1 MKKIAANYV
10 YRNDSL
16 SEFDEK
22 YRPSFSLM
30 KDYIKRDLIES
41 ITLEIEEEGLFNFE
55 ELSRGYETEFR
66 AELLVI
72 NKNDFKGVV
81 NLLKAIDKTHK
92 SPECY
97 YLIENLKQLL
107 IPKK

>member
-1 MKKIAANYV
+1 MKKISANYL

-55 ELSRGYETEFR
+55 ELSRGYDTEFR
-66 AELLVI
+66 AELIVLRKNELKNVI
-72 NKNDFKGVV
+72 N
-81 NLLKAIDKTHK
+81 LLHAIGKTQK
-92 SPECY
+92 SSECS
-97 YLIENLKQLL
+97 YLIEDLKQLL
-107 IPKK
+107 IPKN